1 MNMFKNIEFILTKG
15 EIVNIQ
21 QLKYVDYIERIGSIN
36 KAARALYLTPSTM
49 SLSLK
54 ELENEFGIQIFNRS
68 KKGMVLTP
76 EGKEFMR
83 WVRKI
88 LTNLDEMNEIF
99 SEKSK
104 SMKQFCISSQHYHF
118 ASEAFAAFLQS
129 ETKSSYIFRYME
141 GDIHKVIADVANYTS
156 ELGLIHINE
165 YSLKT
170 FERIFLKEELQ
181 FKPLID
187 FRPCAFFRK
196 EHPLHKKTEI
206 TAAELLAY
214 PAIAFAA
221 EEKESSYFFIE
232 AFEKQKFSKK
242 VIVSNW
248 SNALSILYHSDSYI
262 IGSKMTSDKATLENL
277 ISIPMKGTE
286 KRTIGFIHKENSPIS
301 SDGKKYIE
309 LLEKHIK
316 YAKTRIERSE
326 SE

>member
-1 MNMFKNIEFILTKG
+1 M
-15 EIVNIQ
+15 NIQ

-54 ELENEFGIQIFNRS
+54 ELESEYGIQIFSRS

-76 EGKEFMR
+76 EGKDFMR
-83 WVRKI
+83 WARKI
-88 LTNLDEMNEIF
+88 LTDLDEMNEIF

-118 ASEAFAAFLQS
+118 ASEAFGAFLQA
-129 ETKSSYIFRYME
+129 ETKSSYIFRYTE
-141 GDIHKVIADVANYTS
+141 GDIRKVIDDVSNYTS

-170 FERIFLKEELQ
+170 FEKIFLKEELN

-196 EHPLHKKTEI
+196 EHPLHSKTEI
-206 TAAELLAY
+206 AVEELLTY
-214 PAIAFAA
+214 PTIAFAT

-242 VIVSNW
+242 IIVSNW
-248 SNALSILYHSDSYI
+248 ANALSILYHSDSYI
-262 IGSKMTSDKATLENL
+262 IGSKLTSDKATLENF
-277 ISIPMKGTE
+277 ISVPMKGTE
-286 KRTIGFIHKENSPIS
+286 RRTIGFIHKENNSIS
-301 SDGKKYIE
+301 NDAKKYIE
-309 LLEKHIK
+309 LLKQYIQ
-316 YAKTRIERSE
+316 YAKNQIERSE
-326 SE
+326 VQ